1 MKGWVKVEMEVKDE
15 EEAEK
20 MEWPDELKLPE
31 VFVESAS
38 SVNGFEIYSDGK
50 IVEMHPEGYDD

>member
-1 MKGWVKVEMEVKDE
+1 VEMEVKDE